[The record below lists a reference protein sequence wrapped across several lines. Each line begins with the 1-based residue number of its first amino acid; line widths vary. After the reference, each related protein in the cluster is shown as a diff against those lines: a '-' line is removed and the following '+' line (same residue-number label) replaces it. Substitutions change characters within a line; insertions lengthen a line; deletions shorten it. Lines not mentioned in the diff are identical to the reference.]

1 MTDNSK
7 ISVDNDID
15 NDESY
20 ANSNQKTVGAGDGN
34 APFIE
39 SLYESFIKDPN
50 LFQKTGKFILKPFQ
64 FNQRVKLKSLI
75 KILSRNLKI
84 KEGKDPILIN
94 WLIINLLMRSKLEL
108 SN

>member
-64 FNQRVKLKSLI
+64 FNQKVKKSHI
-75 KILSRNLKI
+75 KMLLNVLKI
-84 KEGKDPILIN
+84 REEKETILVN
-94 WLIINLLMRSKLEL
+94 
-108 SN
+108 

>member
-34 APFIE
+34 GPFIE
-39 SLYESFIKDPN
+39 SLYETFLKDPKSVSEDWKIYFET
-50 LFQKTGKFILKPFQ
+50 LPVQSEGKEVSHKDVIERFK
-64 FNQRVKLKSLI
+64 NQRRK
-75 KILSRNLKI
+75 
-84 KEGKDPILIN
+84 
-94 WLIINLLMRSKLEL
+94 
-108 SN
+108 